1 MNPLPSARRLQ
12 NPLVSISILG
22 ATIAF
27 FFIAKQVHALTFF
40 KLATV
45 DNTFFYGGF
54 GLIGLCLSGILFFHK
69 NYASRSLLDQF
80 SLLSISLL
88 PTFLIIFTGVILSPK
103 FHFIFQVGSGLGLIM
118 TASLFYYRFVK
129 RQPKVSSGLSV
140 RDWWRAQGAPT
151 LFLVLFLSLTFFSFG
166 FIRLGQYAAVDEPL
180 WLYGRISQYW
190 NNIADREFHKTD
202 VSDKPGITVSI
213 LSGAA
218 LLKYDPDD
226 YDDLRSDG
234 EVFINRNLDMAQF
247 FAAFRFP
254 LLLFV
259 TLLLPLLYFFLE
271 RALGR
276 GAALLS
282 FALLATSPLLIGVTK
297 IINPDALLW
306 IFTTLSIVSYL
317 VFQKRTYYRY
327 LFLSGLFLGLALLTK
342 YIANIVFIYLLLLLF
357 VEYLYHPRLARQ
369 EFSSYLRKSLLQIGF
384 VIFVSLATFYIIL
397 PANWVDPME
406 LIQGTILSQAF
417 VKVAPLF
424 LGLIFLILLDEN
436 LNQSRIIAWALK
448 WLGHFRLTVAR
459 LPLLIFFASIL
470 FVLITTW
477 SHMAVYDFMQLIA
490 SPKTI
495 SSKSDLFGVF
505 VTNFYPLTFG
515 MTPLAL
521 LGILIAALFLSQKHF
536 WKSSSLRFAF
546 YITLLSL
553 VYYLGATVNG
563 VASIIRYQIIIFPL
577 VALLGGI
584 GLFHLARFVERKYHW
599 QKDHAVFILTL
610 IVLACGVAT
619 LARTHFP
626 LSYASS
632 LLPSQYY
639 IDLKDMGP
647 GSYEIAQKLN
657 SLPNAK
663 DTLIWTDKD
672 GVCQFFVGRCKRGN
686 NPEVITDQ
694 DIDYIVISS
703 ARKIRTGHMI
713 RSSYDSHKD
722 TVIPIHLFYDK
733 ENPDF
738 EVKINERPSHYV
750 RAFRYEGRP
759 Q

>member
-1 MNPLPSARRLQ
+1 MPPTLARFLANPLLI
-12 NPLVSISILG
+12 ISSFSSVV
-22 ATIAF
+22 AF
-27 FFIAKQVHALTFF
+27 FFISKQVKSLSFF
-40 KLATV
+40 KIE
-45 DNTFFYGGF
+45 TFGNPLFYGLF
-54 GLIGLCLSGILFFHK
+54 LLIGISIIYLIFFSPKYAQKSLINQVFLF
-69 NYASRSLLDQF
+69 LLT
-80 SLLSISLL
+80 LL
-88 PTFLIIFTGVILSPK
+88 PSILIIFYGVLFSK
-103 FHFIFQVGSGLGLIM
+103 NFHFLFQIGSGLALIT
-118 TASLFYYRFVK
+118 TASLFYYRFI
-129 RQPKVSSGLSV
+129 QNQITPTSGLSAKT
-140 RDWWRAQGAPT
+140 WWQAQGAPT
-151 LFLVLFLSLTFFSFG
+151 LFLVLFLTLTFFSFG
-166 FIRLGQYAAVDEPL
+166 FVRLGEYAAVDEPL

-190 NNIADREFHKTD
+190 NNIGDGEFHKTD
-202 VSDKPGITVSI
+202 VSDKPGITVSL

-218 LLKYDPDD
+218 LLNYEPDD
-226 YDDLRSDG
+226 YDDVRHDG
-234 EVFINRNLDMAQF
+234 EVFINRNLNMAQF

-254 LLLFV
+254 ILLFV
-259 TLLLPLLYFFLE
+259 TLLLPLLYFLLE
-271 RALGR
+271 RTLGR
-276 GAALLS
+276 GTALLS
-282 FALLATSPLLIGVTK
+282 FALLATSPILIGVTK

-306 IFTTLSIVSYL
+306 LFTTLSLVSYL
-317 VFQKRTYYRY
+317 VFQKRAYYRY
-327 LFLSGLFLGLALLTK
+327 LLLAGLFLGLALLTK
-342 YIANIVFIYLLLLLF
+342 YIANIVFVYLLLLLF
-357 VEYLYHPRLARQ
+357 IEYLYHPKLARQ
-369 EFSSYLRKSLLQIGF
+369 EFSHYLTQSLLQIGF
-384 VIFVSLATFYIIL
+384 VIFIALATFYIVL

-406 LIQGTILSQAF
+406 LIQGTVLSQAF

-436 LNQSRIIAWALK
+436 LNSSRLIGLALK
-448 WLGHFRLTVAR
+448 WLGHFRLTLAR
-459 LPLLIFFASIL
+459 LPLFIFFGSLLFIL
-470 FVLITTW
+470 VTTW
-477 SHMAVYDFMQLIA
+477 SGMPIYNFMQLIA

-495 SSKSDLFGVF
+495 SDKSDLFGIF

-521 LGILIAALFLSQKHF
+521 LGILASTLFLWKKRFWESQ
-536 WKSSSLRFAF
+536 SLRFGF
-546 YITLLSL
+546 YMILFAL

-577 VALLGGI
+577 IALLGGI
-584 GLFHLARFVERKYHW
+584 GLFHIARFIESKYRLK
-599 QKDHAVFILTL
+599 KDQAVLIITLFTL
-610 IVLACGVAT
+610 IIGVTT

-632 LLPSQYY
+632 LLPSKYY

-647 GSYEIAQKLN
+647 GSYEIATLLN
-657 SLPNAK
+657 TLPDAK
-663 DTLIWTDKD
+663 STLIWTDKD